1 MKGNISQK
9 DEEDLRL
16 NALVTDGGDNFSLGQ
31 KQLVCVAR
39 ALIKKPA
46 VLLMDEATAS
56 IDELTDHLL

>member
-1 MKGNISQK
+1 
-9 DEEDLRL
+9 
-16 NALVTDGGDNFSLGQ
+16 LVTDGGDNFSLGQ

-56 IDELTDHLL
+56 IDELTDHLLQKMIKEEFKDVFFYL